1 MSIGVYG
8 TNIPIHIDS
17 NKLSSL
23 VDISYCY
30 NESRAYDSLSSSSFK
45 SLPSSVLVPCTRSN
59 DESGLDTNNDS
70 GLDTFVEGMYTLQLP
85 LSDFNKKGFYTVYIK
100 PKEYAINITD
110 VGCLSAYSDVRG
122 IILDT
127 NAISDKYEIIKNMAR
142 TNNGLVGF
150 RIVFLDENGVREDY
164 YRIVTSNNKCEPVI
178 QAPNSSSDKTY
189 TYRYDDS
196 SSLTFLTVSPS
207 SAPTF
212 KSNATPYIGKPTQRI
227 LLVNTL
233 FEPIQLDIEMVTHD
247 ADTISNML
255 EGSQLR
261 DLDNGLVT
269 TYNEKNEIYA
279 QSEHYTLKENASG
292 NPVYEVKKNKTDS
305 IDFSQTIDDK
315 L

>member
-17 NKLSSL
+17 NKLSNL

-30 NESRAYDSLSSSSFK
+30 NESRAYDSLSSSKFK
-45 SLPSSVLVPCTRSN
+45 SLPSSVLANCTRDVENGSN
-59 DESGLDTNNDS
+59 LDEIVD
-70 GLDTFVEGMYTLQLP
+70 GMYTLQLP

-127 NAISDKYEIIKNMAR
+127 NAISDDYEIIKNMAR

>member
-30 NESRAYDSLSSSSFK
+30 NESRAYDSLSSSKFK
-45 SLPSSVLVPCTRSN
+45 SLPSSVLANCTREVESDSN
-59 DESGLDTNNDS
+59 LDEIVD
-70 GLDTFVEGMYTLQLP
+70 GMYTLQLP

-127 NAISDKYEIIKNMAR
+127 NAISDEIIKNMAR

-292 NPVYEVKKNKTDS
+292 NPVYEVQKNKTDS

-315 L
+315 I

>member
-1 MSIGVYG
+1 MSNGVYG
-8 TNIPIHIDS
+8 TNVPIYIES
-17 NKLSSL
+17 GKLDSL
-23 VDISYCY
+23 VDVSYCY
-30 NESRAYDSLSSSSFK
+30 NESRSYDSLSNSKFTHLDSA
-45 SLPSSVLVPCTRSN
+45 VLAPCERSTDN
-59 DESGLDTNNDS
+59 GEADKY
-70 GLDTFVEGMYTLQLP
+70 VEGMYTLQLP

-100 PKEYAINITD
+100 PKEWMTNITD
-110 VGCLSAYSDVRG
+110 VGCLSAYSNVRG

-127 NAISDKYEIIKNMAR
+127 SSIKDNVINEMAR

-150 RIVFLDENGVREDY
+150 RVVYLDDNGKREDY

-178 QAPNSSSDKTY
+178 QAPSSSSDKTY

-196 SSLTFLTVSPS
+196 SSLTFLTLSPS
-207 SAPTF
+207 SAPSF
-212 KSNATPYIGKPTQRI
+212 KSNATPYIGKPTQTI

-233 FEPIQLDIEMVTHD
+233 FEPIQLDIEMTTHD

-261 DLDNGLVT
+261 DLDNGIVT
-269 TYNEKNEIYA
+269 TYNSNNEIYS
-279 QSEHYTLKENASG
+279 QSEHYTLKDEYSG
-292 NPVYEVKKNKTDS
+292 NPIYEVKKNKTDS

>member
-30 NESRAYDSLSSSSFK
+30 NESRAYDSLSSSKFK
-45 SLPSSVLVPCTRSN
+45 SLPSSVLANCTRDVESDSN
-59 DESGLDTNNDS
+59 LDEIVD
-70 GLDTFVEGMYTLQLP
+70 GMYTLQLP

-127 NAISDKYEIIKNMAR
+127 NAISDEIIQNMAR

>member
-30 NESRAYDSLSSSSFK
+30 NESRAYDSLSSSKFT
-45 SLPSSVLVPCTRSN
+45 SLPSSVLANCTREV
-59 DESGLDTNNDS
+59 ESGSNLDEIVD
-70 GLDTFVEGMYTLQLP
+70 GMYTLQLP

-127 NAISDKYEIIKNMAR
+127 NAITDNDIIKNMAR

>member
-30 NESRAYDSLSSSSFK
+30 NESRAYDSLSSSKFT
-45 SLPSSVLVPCTRSN
+45 SLPSSVLANCTREV
-59 DESGLDTNNDS
+59 ESGSNLDEIVD
-70 GLDTFVEGMYTLQLP
+70 GMYTLQLP

-127 NAISDKYEIIKNMAR
+127 NAISDKIIKNMAR

>member
-17 NKLSSL
+17 NKLSNL

-30 NESRAYDSLSSSSFK
+30 NESRAYDSLSSSKFK
-45 SLPSSVLVPCTRSN
+45 SLPSSVLANCTREVESDSN
-59 DESGLDTNNDS
+59 LDEIVD
-70 GLDTFVEGMYTLQLP
+70 GMYTLQLP

-127 NAISDKYEIIKNMAR
+127 NAISDDYEIIKNMAR

-292 NPVYEVKKNKTDS
+292 KPVYEVKKNKTDS

>member
-30 NESRAYDSLSSSSFK
+30 NESRAYDSLSSSKFTN
-45 SLPSSVLVPCTRSN
+45 LPSSVLANCTREVESESN
-59 DESGLDTNNDS
+59 LDEIVD
-70 GLDTFVEGMYTLQLP
+70 GMYTLQLP

-127 NAISDKYEIIKNMAR
+127 SVIRDGIIQNMAR

>member
-17 NKLSSL
+17 KKLSSL

-30 NESRAYDSLSSSSFK
+30 NESRAYDSLSSSKFK
-45 SLPSSVLVPCTRSN
+45 SIPSSVLANCTRDVDSDSN
-59 DESGLDTNNDS
+59 LDEIVD
-70 GLDTFVEGMYTLQLP
+70 GMYTLQLP

-127 NAISDKYEIIKNMAR
+127 NAIKDEIIQNMAR

>member
-17 NKLSSL
+17 NKLSNL

-30 NESRAYDSLSSSSFK
+30 NESRAYDSLSSSKFK
-45 SLPSSVLVPCTRSN
+45 SLPSSVLANCTREVENGSN
-59 DESGLDTNNDS
+59 LDEIVD
-70 GLDTFVEGMYTLQLP
+70 GMYTLQLP

-127 NAISDKYEIIKNMAR
+127 NAISDDYEIIKNMAR

>member
-30 NESRAYDSLSSSSFK
+30 NESRAYDSLSSSKFK
-45 SLPSSVLVPCTRSN
+45 SLPSSVLANCTREVDSDSN
-59 DESGLDTNNDS
+59 LDKIVD
-70 GLDTFVEGMYTLQLP
+70 GMYTLQLP

-127 NAISDKYEIIKNMAR
+127 SVISDRIIKDMAR

>member
-30 NESRAYDSLSSSSFK
+30 NESRAYDSLSSSKFK
-45 SLPSSVLVPCTRSN
+45 SLPSSVLANCTREV
-59 DESGLDTNNDS
+59 ESGSNLDEIVD
-70 GLDTFVEGMYTLQLP
+70 GMYTLQLP

-127 NAISDKYEIIKNMAR
+127 NAISDEYAIIKNMAR

>member
-30 NESRAYDSLSSSSFK
+30 NESRAYDSLSSSKFK
-45 SLPSSVLVPCTRSN
+45 SLPSSVLANCTR
-59 DESGLDTNNDS
+59 EVDS
-70 GLDTFVEGMYTLQLP
+70 GSNLDEIVDGMYTLQLP

-127 NAISDKYEIIKNMAR
+127 NAISDEIIKNMAR

>member
-17 NKLSSL
+17 NKLGSL

-30 NESRAYDSLSSSSFK
+30 NESRAYDSLSSSKFK
-45 SLPSSVLVPCTRSN
+45 SLPSSVLANCTREV
-59 DESGLDTNNDS
+59 ESGSNLDEIVD
-70 GLDTFVEGMYTLQLP
+70 GMYTLQLP

-127 NAISDKYEIIKNMAR
+127 NAISDEIIKNMAR

>member
-8 TNIPIHIDS
+8 TNIPIHIDR

-30 NESRAYDSLSSSSFK
+30 NESRAYDSLSSSKFT
-45 SLPSSVLVPCTRSN
+45 SLPSSVLANCTR
-59 DESGLDTNNDS
+59 EVDS
-70 GLDTFVEGMYTLQLP
+70 GSNLDEIVEGMYTLQLP

-127 NAISDKYEIIKNMAR
+127 NAISDEYEIIKNMAR

>member
-30 NESRAYDSLSSSSFK
+30 NESRAYDSLSSSKFK
-45 SLPSSVLVPCTRSN
+45 SLPSSVLANCTREVESDSN
-59 DESGLDTNNDS
+59 LDEIVD
-70 GLDTFVEGMYTLQLP
+70 GMYTLQLP

-122 IILDT
+122 IVLDT
-127 NAISDKYEIIKNMAR
+127 NAISDDIIKNMAR

>member
-30 NESRAYDSLSSSSFK
+30 NESRAYDSLSSSKFK
-45 SLPSSVLVPCTRSN
+45 SLPSSVLANCTREV
-59 DESGLDTNNDS
+59 ESGSNLDEIVD
-70 GLDTFVEGMYTLQLP
+70 GMYTLQLP

-127 NAISDKYEIIKNMAR
+127 NAISDEVIQNMAR

-150 RIVFLDENGVREDY
+150 RIVFLGENGVREDY

>member
-17 NKLSSL
+17 NKLGSL
-23 VDISYCY
+23 VDISYYY
-30 NESRAYDSLSSSSFK
+30 NESRAYDSLSSSKFK
-45 SLPSSVLVPCTRSN
+45 SLPSSVLANCTREV
-59 DESGLDTNNDS
+59 ESGSNLDEIVD
-70 GLDTFVEGMYTLQLP
+70 GMYTLQLP

-127 NAISDKYEIIKNMAR
+127 SVISDKIIQNMAR

>member
-30 NESRAYDSLSSSSFK
+30 NESRAYDSLSSSKFK
-45 SLPSSVLVPCTRSN
+45 SLPSSVLANCTREVESDSN
-59 DESGLDTNNDS
+59 LDEIVD
-70 GLDTFVEGMYTLQLP
+70 GMYTLQLP

-122 IILDT
+122 IVLDT
-127 NAISDKYEIIKNMAR
+127 NAISDDIIKNMAR

-247 ADTISNML
+247 ADTISNIL

>member
-30 NESRAYDSLSSSSFK
+30 NESRAYDSLSSSKFT
-45 SLPSSVLVPCTRSN
+45 SLPSSVLANCTREV
-59 DESGLDTNNDS
+59 ESGSNLDEIVD
-70 GLDTFVEGMYTLQLP
+70 GMYTLQLP

-127 NAISDKYEIIKNMAR
+127 SVISDKIIQNMAR

>member
-17 NKLSSL
+17 NKLSNL

-30 NESRAYDSLSSSSFK
+30 NESRAYDSLSSSKFK
-45 SLPSSVLVPCTRSN
+45 SLPSSVLANCTRDVENGSN
-59 DESGLDTNNDS
+59 LDEIVD
-70 GLDTFVEGMYTLQLP
+70 GMYTLQLP

-127 NAISDKYEIIKNMAR
+127 SVISDKIIQNMAR

>member
-30 NESRAYDSLSSSSFK
+30 NESRAYDSLSSSKFK
-45 SLPSSVLVPCTRSN
+45 SLPSSVLANCTREVENGSN
-59 DESGLDTNNDS
+59 LDEIVD
-70 GLDTFVEGMYTLQLP
+70 GMYTLQLP

-127 NAISDKYEIIKNMAR
+127 NAISDDYEIIKNMAR

>member
-30 NESRAYDSLSSSSFK
+30 NESRAYDSLSSSKFT
-45 SLPSSVLVPCTRSN
+45 SLPSSVLANCTREV
-59 DESGLDTNNDS
+59 ESGSNLDEIVD
-70 GLDTFVEGMYTLQLP
+70 GMYTLQLP

-127 NAISDKYEIIKNMAR
+127 NAITDDDIIKNMAR

>member
-30 NESRAYDSLSSSSFK
+30 NESRAYDSLSSSKFK
-45 SLPSSVLVPCTRSN
+45 SLPSSVLANCTRDVENGSN
-59 DESGLDTNNDS
+59 LDEIVD
-70 GLDTFVEGMYTLQLP
+70 GMYTLQLP

-127 NAISDKYEIIKNMAR
+127 NAISDEIIKNMAR

>member
-30 NESRAYDSLSSSSFK
+30 NESRAYDSLSSSKFT
-45 SLPSSVLVPCTRSN
+45 SLPSSVLANCTREI
-59 DESGLDTNNDS
+59 ESGSNLDEIVD
-70 GLDTFVEGMYTLQLP
+70 GMYTLQLP

-127 NAISDKYEIIKNMAR
+127 NTISDEIIKNMAR